1 MKDRQDLIYRALRN
15 LGALP
20 MGQAPSAED
29 YQSISDIVDCVIA
42 ELEALDNVYIAS
54 ADAIED
60 EYFLA
65 LGHIVAWKAAPEF
78 GAASDQ
84 ALAALAT
91 QATLT
96 LKEMDNRD
104 VSYRHLRT
112 MQSDYPIG
120 YSITSASTLF

>member
-20 MGQAPSAED
+20 QGQSPSAED

-60 EYFLA
+60 EHFLP

-78 GAASDQ
+78 GAGSDQ
-84 ALAALAT
+84 GLAALAT

-96 LKEMDNRD
+96 LKEMDNKTIR
-104 VSYRHLRT
+104 YLHTRT
-112 MQSDYPIG
+112 MRTDYPIST
-120 YSITSASTLF
+120 SIYRPST